1 MAHCTTR
8 CVVPL
13 WFALFVMLSR
23 LSSCGSL
30 AMWTMPVVRVWAL
43 SYWGF
48 FNVDSHGAET
58 EKSVVAIVKVLKQQ
72 QQPFGDAKSSGWDQ
86 WGSLHT
92 QPFACVSFFLNTC
105 YWLVPFQVLCFG
117 EWKLRCLTISIQVI
131 NSTRVLRLQDLCLYI
146 HVSIN
151 GLIKDSDYVHE
162 DVIYFSWFIKV

>member
-1 MAHCTTR
+1 
-8 CVVPL
+8 
-13 WFALFVMLSR
+13 
-23 LSSCGSL
+23 
-30 AMWTMPVVRVWAL
+30 
-43 SYWGF
+43 
-48 FNVDSHGAET
+48 
-58 EKSVVAIVKVLKQQ
+58 LKQQ